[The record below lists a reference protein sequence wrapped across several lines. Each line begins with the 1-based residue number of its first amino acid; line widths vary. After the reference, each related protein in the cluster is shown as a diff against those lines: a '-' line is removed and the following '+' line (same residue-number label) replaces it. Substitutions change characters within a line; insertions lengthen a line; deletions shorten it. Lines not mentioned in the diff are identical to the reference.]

1 MLEKR
6 ILVLGTT
13 GTLGKYLLVNLSKNY
28 NNVFSYNR
36 KKDGPLNETLLY
48 KVLKSKKISFII
60 NCIAQTDVNYCEQ
73 YPQNAIQDNVVTSLI
88 ILNAINKINNN
99 IKIIHISTDHFYDS
113 KVKSSEKNNIKLLNN
128 YAITKLI
135 SEKIFNIYSNTII
148 LRTNFFYDKS
158 SGLIKFIYKNLNKNK
173 KINLYENVYFTPV
186 HISTVFLAITRV
198 IENFDTGIYNLGCLD
213 KISKYDFCSKIISI
227 YNLNYKSNV
236 KKIKYNDKF
245 VKRPLNMS
253 MSSLKFKK
261 KFNFKISTIDS
272 EISKINL

>member
-13 GTLGKYLLVNLSKNY
+13 GTLGSYLLINLSKNY
-28 NNVFSYNR
+28 NNVYSYNR

-73 YPQNAIQDNVVTSLI
+73 YPQNAIQDNVVTSLV
-88 ILNAINKINNN
+88 ILNAVNKINNK
-99 IKIIHISTDHFYDS
+99 IKIIHISTDQFYDNN
-113 KVKSSEKNNIKLLNN
+113 VKSSERNNIKLLNN

-135 SEKIFNIYSNTII
+135 SEKIFNINLNTII

-213 KISKYDFCSKIISI
+213 KISKYDFGSKIISL

-253 MSSLKFKK
+253 MSSLKFKR

>member
-13 GTLGKYLLVNLSKNY
+13 GTLGSYLLINLSKNY
-28 NNVFSYNR
+28 NNVYSYNR

-73 YPQNAIQDNVVTSLI
+73 YPQNAIQDNVVTSLV
-88 ILNAINKINNN
+88 ILNAVNKINNK
-99 IKIIHISTDHFYDS
+99 IKIIHISTDQFYDNN
-113 KVKSSEKNNIKLLNN
+113 VKSSERNNIKLLNN

-135 SEKIFNIYSNTII
+135 SEKIFNINLNTII

-173 KINLYENVYFTPV
+173 KIHLYENVYFTPV

-213 KISKYDFCSKIISI
+213 KISKYDFGSKIISL

-253 MSSLKFKK
+253 MSSLKFKR